1 MPQRQK
7 WETLNLNKPCPPPR
21 LLFVPHQPVWQVLLA
36 MFRPEN
42 ERRLRPSSLTV
53 SPAHPPRFLRVCPAQ
68 PIKRGPA
75 LTILRPRK
83 QSFLKR
89 FTRRCP
95 PRALP
100 RWGPHKP
107 SPDRW
112 VALLHGQPRDPTPTP
127 TRHVVYRLKPAH
139 RASEAAFC
147 ATCPAKA
154 GWLTN
159 PERPKA
165 SNSSQPSQQET
176 KLHRNTATASQ
187 NPVDGRP
194 VELYSLA
201 TSFSVATF
209 KDAAC

>member
-1 MPQRQK
+1 MAQK
-7 WETLNLNKPCPPPR
+7 KKLQKPCSPPR
-21 LLFVPHQPVWQVLLA
+21 LLFASHRPARLDLLA
-36 MFRPEN
+36 TVQQEN

-53 SPAHPPRFLRVCPAQ
+53 SPAHPPRFLQVCPAQ

-159 PERPKA
+159 PNQPEA
-165 SNSSQPSQQET
+165 SKSSQPSQQDT
-176 KLHRNTATASQ
+176 KLHRNTAIASQ
-187 NPVDGRP
+187 NPIVGGP
-194 VELYSLA
+194 VHQGNFCL
-201 TSFSVATF
+201 
-209 KDAAC
+209 